1 MVLVT
6 GGIGLLAFIW
16 YRANPNRQLQAER
29 PGQQLVLER
38 GQFKD
43 PRACTQILTCK
54 GYDNSEAKN
63 RYTNI
68 ESRALSNARLVDAY
82 GIDNSFTTSDS
93 DRYKVFNKEANRAIN
108 MTEAQV
114 GSPSQIMLLNASQ
127 FSTCIPSILR
137 SLVWNPILG

>member
-1 MVLVT
+1 MDSRVVLVT

-16 YRANPNRQLQAER
+16 YRANPNRQPQAER

-43 PRACTQILTCK
+43 PGACTQILACE
-54 GYDNSEAKN
+54 GYDHSGAKN
-63 RYTNI
+63 QYTNL

-82 GIDNSFTTSDS
+82 GIDNSFATSDS
-93 DRYKVFNKEANRAIN
+93 DRYTVFNKEAKKAIT

-127 FSTCIPSILR
+127 FSTCIPSTLR
-137 SLVWNPILG
+137 SLV